1 METNA
6 PVYVKVEDYDDAVSS
21 VETLERKLKE
31 ARDLLG
37 RLNELK
43 AEEDRDLLSWAESL
57 DEIHNRLAILRTN
70 LLQ

>member
-6 PVYVKVEDYDDAVSS
+6 PVYVKVQDYDDAVSS
-21 VETLERKLKE
+21 IEALERKLKE

-43 AEEDRDLLSWAESL
+43 AEEDRELLLWAEAL
-57 DEIHNRLAILRTN
+57 DDVHNRLTILRTN
-70 LLQ
+70 MLQ